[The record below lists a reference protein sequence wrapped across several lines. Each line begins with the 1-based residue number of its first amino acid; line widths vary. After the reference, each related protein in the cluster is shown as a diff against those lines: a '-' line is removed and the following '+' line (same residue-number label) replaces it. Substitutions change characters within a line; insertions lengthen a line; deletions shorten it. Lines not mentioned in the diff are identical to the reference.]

1 MISDFTSLALVPT
14 SAIIIKSL
22 NIDSCQ
28 CTADIFGECSLNRAA
43 AAAAVGGEVDR
54 GLQQRQCE
62 AVSEFESTA
71 EIEPWWHHTAAST
84 SSLRTGGD
92 PRARRKRGCDTD
104 MSCVHTPSHPPHI
117 RTLESIGAFSRS
129 IQADV

>member
-1 MISDFTSLALVPT
+1 MSDFTSLALVPT

-54 GLQQRQCE
+54 GLQQRQTVACVKQL
-62 AVSEFESTA
+62 VSVS
-71 EIEPWWHHTAAST
+71 PQQR
-84 SSLRTGGD
+84 SSPGGITQL
-92 PRARRKRGCDTD
+92 P
-104 MSCVHTPSHPPHI
+104 VPV
-117 RTLESIGAFSRS
+117 L
-129 IQADV
+129 